1 MSSLSAKP
9 KSPEELRPL
18 LHQRLDV
25 ATDEEITAIHRMLM
39 EMEARRLA
47 DELGDEMQKD
57 WDSGRITEENI
68 AEAIL
73 EHRRKHPYR

>member
-1 MSSLSAKP
+1 MSSLTAKL
-9 KSPEELRPL
+9 KSPQELRPL
-18 LHQRLDV
+18 LHQRLDA
-25 ATDEEITAIHRMLM
+25 ATDEELAAVHRMLL